1 MDTHWKQ
8 LSSRAPQE
16 INQAIAYVHH
26 AAQIAAA
33 VGNSLLPK
41 AEDDSQSNLEW
52 LPGLNALAGQM
63 IDNHFRVALRYLP
76 FEILVLDDQNR
87 IREGESIPNRTKE
100 ELFTWLRRS
109 ITRVGGD
116 GQAIQ
121 PIDHFKIPDHEVE
134 HGAKF
139 PEIDSHLHNELIY
152 FRSNSDWVLNEV
164 AGLYRDVT
172 PVRTWPHHF
181 DTGTILI
188 LERDQNNKP
197 SKSIGIGWACPDE
210 HFSEPYFYVNH
221 KTTADHPDYD
231 QLPPLEGAGKWHLA
245 DWKGAVLK
253 SSDVIEHRQTADQ
266 QQEVLQF
273 FRSAIRAT
281 QSFLEQK

>member
-8 LSSRAPQE
+8 LSYKDLQE
-16 INQAIAYVHH
+16 INEAIAYVHH
-26 AAQIAAA
+26 AAQLVAA

-41 AEDDSQSNLEW
+41 ADDDSQSNLEW

-63 IDNHFRVALRYLP
+63 IDGNFRIALRYLP

-109 ITRVGGD
+109 ITRVGGK
-116 GQAIQ
+116 GQDIK
-121 PIDHFKIPDHEVE
+121 PIDHYEIPDHAVE

-139 PEIDSHLHNELIY
+139 PEIDSHLHNELIF
-152 FRSNSDWVLNEV
+152 FRSNADWVLNEV
-164 AGLYRDVT
+164 AGLYKDVT

-181 DTGTILI
+181 DTGAVMTLATDKKGNP
-188 LERDQNNKP
+188 LKT
-197 SKSIGIGWACPDE
+197 IGIGWACPDE
-210 HFSEPYFYVNH
+210 KIKEPYFYVNH
-221 KTTADHPDYD
+221 WSVLDAPDYD
-231 QLPPLEGAGKWHLA
+231 QLPTLEGAGKWYLES
-245 DWKGAVLK
+245 WKGAILK
-253 SSDVIEHRQTADQ
+253 SSDVIEHKQTADQ
-266 QQEVLQF
+266 QMEVLQF

-281 QSFLEQK
+281 KSILGA